1 MLKARRPPGCA
12 PRRDGLTRS
21 MCAARMRRPDA
32 PLGCAVRMRRPPEV
46 RAVRLG
52 CAYPLEARGPAA
64 EARRVRL
71 PTRGPRPG
79 GGAVQRRARHPLSR
93 PLGRARLQ
101 VAGGVGS
108 GAASGRGRLRVVGG
122 FGWWAA
128 SVRGGF
134 ESSAGPG
141 RACRTV
147 EVPQIEGCRLTALP
161 ARNRFT
167 WVRLPRRA
175 GCESPLAVGGGGDHA
190 AGRSGGMLNG
200 WCGGVALRLG
210 LRHVGAVTVDRRAPG
225 ALKGGVRWRPEG
237 LLRGLSAVQPRA
249 RCPSWPVAPDQPPVC
264 RDRFWVDTPDG

>member
-1 MLKARRPPGCA
+1 
-12 PRRDGLTRS
+12 
-21 MCAARMRRPDA
+21 MRRSDA
-32 PLGCAVRMRRPPEV
+32 PSGCAVRMRRP
-46 RAVRLG
+46 
-52 CAYPLEARGPAA
+52 AA
-64 EARRVRL
+64 DARRVRL
-71 PTRGPRPG
+71 PTRGASARW
-79 GGAVQRRARHPLSR
+79 RRCAAEARRPLSR
-93 PLGRARLQ
+93 PSGRAHHRVAGGVGSRAASSRGRRR

-108 GAASGRGRLRVVGG
+108 GPASGRGRRRVEGG
-122 FGWWAA
+122 FRSGRIR
-128 SVRGGF
+128 VRRSRG
-134 ESSAGPG
+134 
-141 RACRTV
+141 ACRTV